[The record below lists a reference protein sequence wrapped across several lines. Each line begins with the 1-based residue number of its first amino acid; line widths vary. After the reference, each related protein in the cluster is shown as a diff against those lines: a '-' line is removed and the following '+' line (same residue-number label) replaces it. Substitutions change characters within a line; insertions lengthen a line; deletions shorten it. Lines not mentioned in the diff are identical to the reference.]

1 MIKTERQRDG
11 ATESGNNP
19 ESWTPVLGT
28 PYLVL
33 RTRLVAFVFVFSL
46 CTGLHA
52 QSPLR
57 WDLKSG
63 QSFNIETHQ
72 ETQSQVAFSGKSVT
86 TIIDLALQQTWTIT
100 SASEKEF
107 VIKQS
112 IDRIQLKL
120 AGQQGTADYDS
131 AAKIRPSDLARDLA
145 ASMQPLIGA
154 EFDLTMTPRGQI
166 TAAQPAN
173 DAARALVADKSGA
186 ADSKLA
192 SCGSIQHLLE
202 QSLLVL
208 PEKEINK
215 GDTWIA
221 TNELTGAGGKFQQET
236 LYRLTGSAQRGD
248 KELLEIDMTTKL
260 SPQAG
265 LKTHEQTGKA
275 IFSAKEGRLIEAEQS
290 QKLVTERPYRET
302 TIVVTL
308 SSKQKTT
315 MTPKE

>member
-46 CTGLHA
+46 CTGLDA

-72 ETQSQVAFSGKSVT
+72 ETQSRVAFSGKPVT
-86 TIIDLALQQTWTIT
+86 TTIDLTLQQTWTIT

-107 VIKQS
+107 IIKQA

-120 AGQQGTADYDS
+120 AGQQGMAEYDS
-131 AAKIRPSDLARDLA
+131 AAKTLPSGQARELA

-154 EFDLTMTPRGQI
+154 EFELTMTSRGQI
-166 TAAQPAN
+166 TTAKPAN
-173 DAARALVADKSGA
+173 DAARVLMSDESRS
-186 ADSKLA
+186 ADSKPA
-192 SCGSIQHLLE
+192 SRGSIQHLLE
-202 QSLLVL
+202 QSLLIL
-208 PEKEINK
+208 PEKEIQK
-215 GDTWIA
+215 GDTWTT
-221 TNELTGAGGKFQQET
+221 TNELTTAAGKFQQET
-236 LYRLTGSAQRGD
+236 IYRLAGTVQRGD
-248 KELLEIDMTTKL
+248 KELLEIETTTRL

-265 LKTHEQTGKA
+265 LKTHEQTGEVT
-275 IFSAKEGRLIEAEQS
+275 FSAQEGRLIEAEQS
-290 QKLVTERPYRET
+290 QKLITERP
-302 TIVVTL
+302 
-308 SSKQKTT
+308 
-315 MTPKE
+315 